1 LIAENT
7 PQLVK
12 TIYAAVKVDDEIDC
26 SQVPTLTIAGKRYI
40 VIPVA
45 DANQADAFIY
55 IWEDGNR
62 NKVATQTQSRTTYRE
77 VYPIDIL

>member
-62 NKVATQTQSRTTYRE
+62 NKVGIIATTKYILDR
-77 VYPIDIL
+77 IDYNG

>member
-1 LIAENT
+1 
-7 PQLVK
+7 LVK

-62 NKVATQTQSRTTYRE
+62 NKVGIIATTKYILDR
-77 VYPIDIL
+77 IDYNG